1 MSGIT
6 IEKVNETTT
15 IFKIT
20 NGSLNVTVKQG
31 NLEAELCDAIVN
43 PTNEKMDP
51 DGGLDSLIHDVMGKF
66 FADQV
71 AAVSEEMEGNACPV
85 GQSRIFVARTRTNPK
100 VARFVINTVGPAY
113 TPENAEQAAFYLQSC
128 YSTSFALANA
138 YALTSI
144 AYPAISCGAFH
155 YPPAEAA
162 QVGIESIRQYAFN
175 VKDVRFILYEPKN
188 YQIFV
193 KEWTKYAQKVNE
205 TSAVSANA
213 RGRLRMIPKPS
224 SESLNSVRCSLC
236 NEKKALATG
245 KILCVDCSQLA
256 RSTLFDNFLQRLRT
270 ASEVSFQEIQKVCRV
285 LQPIFN
291 YYPIAYTPARKYD
304 HSIHKRD
311 AVAEHYVQSYC
322 DHQFRITMPMAVVG
336 DGNCFYNT
344 FVKLGGAGTTI
355 ETSAMT
361 PVELRARNVVEL
373 ALRMNEYKSNYQS
386 LASIFDDCE
395 KYVQYE
401 MVLDTNY
408 AAIWDLLSIPTVLN
422 INVISVYPR
431 VNGPDDTYYQLLNNK
446 KFKPLI
452 SSGTIGEDREVK
464 LLFSHCNKPINFGVK
479 KENWTPNHFVPLL
492 SLR

>member
-31 NLEAELCDAIVN
+31 DLGAELCDAIVN
-43 PTNEKMDP
+43 PTNENMNP
-51 DGGLDSLIHDVMGKF
+51 NGGLDSKIHTVMGKF
-66 FADQV
+66 FTDQV
-71 AAVSEEMEGNACPV
+71 TAVSEEMEGNACPV
-85 GQSRIFVARTRTNPK
+85 GQSRIFVGRTRTNPK

-113 TPENAEQAAFYLQSC
+113 TPASTEKAAFYLQSC

-138 YALTSI
+138 YGLTSI
-144 AYPAISCGAFH
+144 AYPAISCGAFR

-162 QVGIESIRQYAFN
+162 QVGIESIRQYAVN
-175 VKDVRFILYEPKN
+175 VKDVRFILFERNFYE
-188 YQIFV
+188 IFV
-193 KEWTKYAQKVNE
+193 NEWTAYAQKVNE
-205 TSAVSANA
+205 TSAVPAHG
-213 RGRLRMIPKPS
+213 RDRLRLVPKTS
-224 SESLNSVRCSLC
+224 LESLNSVRCSLC
-236 NEKKALATG
+236 NGKKPLATG

-256 RSTLFDNFLQRLRT
+256 RSDLFDNFLQRLRN
-270 ASEVSFQEIQKVCRV
+270 ASEGSFQEIQRVCGV
-285 LQPIFN
+285 LQPILN

-311 AVAEHYVQSYC
+311 AIAEHYVQSHC
-322 DHQFRITMPMAVVG
+322 DYQFRTTMPMAVVG

-373 ALRMNEYKSNYQS
+373 VLRMKEYKTKYQS
-386 LASIFDDCE
+386 LEPIFDDFE

-408 AAIWDLLSIPTVLN
+408 AAIWDLLSISTVLN
-422 INVISVYPR
+422 INVISVYPK
-431 VNGPDDTYYQLLNNK
+431 VNGTDDIYYQLLNNK
-446 KFKPLI
+446 TFKPLT
-452 SSGTIGEDREVK
+452 SSGTIGEDRVVK
-464 LLFSHCNKPINFGVK
+464 LLFSHCNKPVNFGVK